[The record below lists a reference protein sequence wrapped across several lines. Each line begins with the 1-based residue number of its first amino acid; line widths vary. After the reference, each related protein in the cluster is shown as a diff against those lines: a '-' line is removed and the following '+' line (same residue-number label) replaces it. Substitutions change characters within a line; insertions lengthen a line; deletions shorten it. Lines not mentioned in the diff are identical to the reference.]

1 VISTTISGF
10 LLGMV
15 TLVLGIMLH
24 RSKKHVHV
32 LLKSTDPWL
41 PFHIVS
47 INFKVLENI
56 IIYLNMN

>member
-1 VISTTISGF
+1 MISTTISGF
-10 LLGMV
+10 LLGIV

-24 RSKKHVHV
+24 CSKKHVHV
-32 LLKSTDPWL
+32 LLKSKDLWL

-56 IIYLNMN
+56 N